1 MGPWIRS
8 VIVYKYVY
16 KGVIGW
22 AILLL
27 DARIGP
33 FSWCRDILFFQD
45 YVLRSR
51 MADNGRLMHADWFG
65 KDTTGGLEHFY
76 IVAIATLMIPYP
88 MALTGPRYLFVL
100 FEASGI

>member
-27 DARIGP
+27 DARICP
-33 FSWCRDILFFQD
+33 FSWCRDFLFFQD
-45 YVLRSR
+45 YVLGSR

-65 KDTTGGLEHFY
+65 KDTTGGLEHF
-76 IVAIATLMIPYP
+76 
-88 MALTGPRYLFVL
+88 
-100 FEASGI
+100 

>member
-1 MGPWIRS
+1 
-8 VIVYKYVY
+8 
-16 KGVIGW
+16 
-22 AILLL
+22 
-27 DARIGP
+27 
-33 FSWCRDILFFQD
+33 
-45 YVLRSR
+45 
-51 MADNGRLMHADWFG
+51 MHADWFG